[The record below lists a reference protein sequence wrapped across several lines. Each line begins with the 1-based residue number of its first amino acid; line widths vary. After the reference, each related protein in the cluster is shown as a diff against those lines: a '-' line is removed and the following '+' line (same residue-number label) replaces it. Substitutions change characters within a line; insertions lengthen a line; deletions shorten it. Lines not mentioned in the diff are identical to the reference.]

1 MLTRKNSYIQSSS
14 NQIDSLVC
22 LRVSRQ
28 FDTQCQKIADRYS
41 FQTVSEFG
49 ECQSKFGLE
58 YQTDGLKLLDLQN
71 RKFRPISMTISQVN
85 WLTKRN
91 LFGRAIGRKAK
102 SVVDATGG
110 LGNDAIL
117 LARMGFKV
125 LMIERSP
132 VMSALLEDGLSRLAS
147 NADHLSIIHSYGDA
161 KSILP
166 LLDYSPDT
174 IYLDPMYP
182 LGRKQSVKVVR
193 SLEVLREI
201 AGDDLDTEE
210 LLEIALQCCQRR
222 VVVKRPIYSERMFSD
237 RLSMS
242 LPGRLV
248 RYDIY
253 LAESSQGKTT

>member
-1 MLTRKNSYIQSSS
+1 MLTRKNFCGQSSS
-14 NQIDSLVC
+14 SQVDSLVC

-28 FDTQCQKIADRYS
+28 FETQCQKIAGRYC
-41 FQTVSEFG
+41 FPTVSEFG
-49 ECQSKFGLE
+49 ECQSKYGLE
-58 YQTDGLKLLDLQN
+58 YQKDGLKLLDLQN
-71 RKFRPISMTISQVN
+71 RKFRPISVTISQVN

-91 LFGRAIGRKAK
+91 LLGRAIGRKAK

-147 NADHLSIIHSYGDA
+147 NADHLSIHHRYGDA

-182 LGRKQSVKVVR
+182 SGRKQSVKVAR

-210 LLEIALQCCQRR
+210 LLEIALQSCGRR
-222 VVVKRPIYSERMFSD
+222 VVIKRPIYSERMFPD

-253 LAESSQGKTT
+253 LAESRQGKTT